1 VNGIC
6 EPMPDIF
13 GNEYCCALIKT
24 VRGIV
29 QCENSTAFQNVEG
42 FVHPKV
48 SVDRNA
54 PTGRQLL
61 GPQDEIVGA
70 GGGAG
75 LDEDIAGV
83 PKMNEMF
90 AFVSAEHISLWRRGL
105 GLGHR

>member
-1 VNGIC
+1 MGFANPCQTFLG
-6 EPMPDIF
+6 M
-13 GNEYCCALIKT
+13 N
-24 VRGIV
+24 IV
-29 QCENSTAFQNVEG
+29 APLSKRCGASFSVKIPLPSIES

-61 GPQDEIVGA
+61 GPQGEIVGA

-90 AFVSAEHISLWRRGL
+90 AFGSAVGQAAHVVSVT
-105 GLGHR
+105 